1 MTLEALLAEGVPER
15 VARQIVAVEEAQERG
30 ERLPEAVPET
40 PGEPKPRRPT
50 GQEIFDS
57 LSKAEQD
64 EMLGPEAAEMVRQ
77 GEVMLAD
84 LVEVD
89 GGFITQKPVTA
100 LEGKAATKREYVRD
114 REGRFAETA
123 GGGDDKPKIPQWK
136 RDRRYNGWVRS
147 LSPEEQEVLAR
158 QFYEKLWKELRA
170 YFGAFGELPPNMV
183 FTDSIPEQFQGL
195 VFQDEKGMR
204 QVQLRPS
211 QVLEL
216 ALRGGGQQRATA
228 LVVHEW
234 RHIFQN
240 ASMFYIG
247 RDRPHDQQ
255 PIEQDAH
262 TFASRVLNLI
272 SKNRARK
279 RKRKPLIR
287 PVPYNPENIS
297 ENIGKDPTMIP
308 YPQR

>member
-1 MTLEALLAEGVPER
+1 MSSADRQADLLLQDEREAT
-15 VARQIVAVEEAQERG
+15 VEERG
-30 ERLPEAVPET
+30 
-40 PGEPKPRRPT
+40 RPT

-57 LSKAEQD
+57 LSAAEQD
-64 EMLGPEAAEMVRQ
+64 EMLGPEAATMVRE
-77 GEVMLAD
+77 GEATLAD
-84 LVEVD
+84 FVDFD
-89 GGFITQKPVTA
+89 GGFITQKPVAA
-100 LEGKAATKREYVRD
+100 LEGKAAAREYVRD
-114 REGRFAETA
+114 DQGRFAETA
-123 GGGDDKPKIPQWK
+123 GSGDDKPKVPKWK
-136 RDRRYNGWVRS
+136 RDRKYNGWVRS
-147 LSPEEQEVLAR
+147 LSQAEQEALAR
-158 QFYEKLWKELRA
+158 QFYEKLWKELQA
-170 YFGAFGELPPNMV
+170 YYGSFGMVPPNMV
-183 FTDSIPEQFQGL
+183 FTDNIPSPYQGL
-195 VFQDEKGMR
+195 VFQDENGLR

-211 QVLEL
+211 QALEL

-240 ASMFYIG
+240 ASLFYIG

-297 ENIGKDPTMIP
+297 ENIGKDPTTIP